1 MSKRKFNVMLSC
13 EKETF
18 LHSITHNGSGYSA
31 KSILH
36 AQILLHSNNNNPSMK
51 KDNRELPSGLG
62 FPLSQSIASVS
73 LMQKK
78 GLMPPYTEKLPL
90 KLQVILKQK

>member
-1 MSKRKFNVMLSC
+1 
-13 EKETF
+13 
-18 LHSITHNGSGYSA
+18 
-31 KSILH
+31 
-36 AQILLHSNNNNPSMK
+36 MK

>member
-1 MSKRKFNVMLSC
+1 MIVVQLSRAD
-13 EKETF
+13 
-18 LHSITHNGSGYSA
+18 GSHLSEYT
-31 KSILH
+31 LH